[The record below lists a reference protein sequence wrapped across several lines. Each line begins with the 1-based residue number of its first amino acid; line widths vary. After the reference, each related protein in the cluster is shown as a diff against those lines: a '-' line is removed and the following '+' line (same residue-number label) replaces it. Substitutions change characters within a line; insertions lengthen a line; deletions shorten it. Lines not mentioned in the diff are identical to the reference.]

1 MAELHRV
8 EINEKAPNEIEPTE
22 EKPEEQVEANASTE
36 EQTEDPS
43 QDRPEWLPEKFKS
56 AEDMAQAYSE
66 LEKKMG
72 AGAKEDQAEAEQVE
86 EKAEDETE
94 QTEENVSEAYQAVA
108 EASKEFFENDGQ
120 LSEET
125 YNTLE
130 KAGLPRDLVD
140 SYAAGQ
146 QALLQSEESQIQS
159 VANGQ
164 YDAMAEWANENLP
177 QEEIDAFDEAVTG
190 GTVQQA
196 KLAVQGL
203 YARYQNSVGS
213 TPKLTQGAVAGTSTM
228 PFKSMQE
235 LARAQSD
242 PRYRSGDKAY
252 HEEIDRRLAVSNI

>member
-8 EINEKAPNEIEPTE
+8 EINEKAPSEIEPEKEQQQVDETVETPQDQAIE
-22 EKPEEQVEANASTE
+22 ETQE
-36 EQTEDPS
+36 
-43 QDRPEWLPEKFKS
+43 RPEWLPEKFKT
-56 AEDMAQAYSE
+56 AEDMANAYAE
-66 LEKKMG
+66 LEKRMG
-72 AGAKEDQAEAEQVE
+72 AGAKEDTEEQPQEQQEDNDQAE
-86 EKAEDETE
+86 
-94 QTEENVSEAYQAVA
+94 EAPNYNQAVVD
-108 EASKEFFENDGQ
+108 ASQEFFANDGQ

-125 YNTLE
+125 YKKLE
-130 KAGLPRDLVD
+130 EVGLPKDLVD

-146 QALLQSEESQIQS
+146 QALMQSEEAQIQG

-164 YDAMAEWANENLP
+164 YDEMAEWANDNLP
-177 QEEIDAFDEAVTG
+177 QEEIDAFDEAVVS

-203 YARYQNSVGS
+203 YARYQNATGS
-213 TPKLTQGAVAGTSTM
+213 TPKLTQGNVVGSATM

-252 HEEIDRRLAVSNI
+252 HEEVDRRLAVSNI

>member
-8 EINEKAPNEIEPTE
+8 EINEKAPSEIEPETE
-22 EKPEEQVEANASTE
+22 EKPNAEEQP
-36 EQTEDPS
+36 QTEADIP
-43 QDRPEWLPEKFKS
+43 QTEDRPEWLPEKFAS
-56 AEDMAQAYSE
+56 AEAMAKSYLE
-66 LEKKMG
+66 LE
-72 AGAKEDQAEAEQVE
+72 AKLGKPKEEVSEEGEQVE
-86 EKAEDETE
+86 EKAENNEE
-94 QTEENVSEAYQAVA
+94 QSEENVSEAYQAVA

-125 YNTLE
+125 YNVLE

-146 QALLQSEESQIQS
+146 QALLASEEGQIKS
-159 VANGQ
+159 VAQGN

-190 GTVQQA
+190 GTISQA

-203 YARYQNSVGS
+203 YARYQNEVGAK
-213 TPKLTQGAVAGTSTM
+213 PKLTQGGVNGVSAM

-242 PRYRSGDKAY
+242 PRYKTGDKAY
-252 HEEIDRRLAVSNI
+252 HEEIDRRLSVSNI

>member
-8 EINEKAPNEIEPTE
+8 EINEKAPNEIEPE
-22 EKPEEQVEANASTE
+22 EKPVEQQAETELPQEEN
-36 EQTEDPS
+36 
-43 QDRPEWLPEKFKS
+43 DRPQWLPEKFKS

-66 LEKKMG
+66 LEKKLG
-72 AGAKEDQAEAEQVE
+72 QAPKEDEAEVEQSEAEAENQE
-86 EKAEDETE
+86 EQA
-94 QTEENVSEAYQAVA
+94 EENVSEAYQTIA
-108 EASKEFFENDGQ
+108 EASKEFFENDGT

-125 YNTLE
+125 YNALE

-203 YARYQNSVGS
+203 YARYQNATGS
-213 TPKLTQGAVAGTSTM
+213 SPKLTQGSVSGVSTM

>member
-8 EINEKAPNEIEPTE
+8 EINEKAPSEIEPE
-22 EKPEEQVEANASTE
+22 EKPVTE
-36 EQTEDPS
+36 EELPQDQS
-43 QDRPEWLPEKFKS
+43 DRPEWLPEKFKS
-56 AEDMAQAYSE
+56 AEDMAQAYAE
-66 LEKKMG
+66 LEKKLG
-72 AGAKEDQAEAEQVE
+72 QAPKEDTEESEQVE
-86 EKAEDETE
+86 EKAEDDEE
-94 QTEENVSEAYQAVA
+94 QTEENTSEAYKAVA

-125 YNTLE
+125 YNALE

-146 QALLQSEESQIQS
+146 QALLSSEEGQIKS
-159 VANGQ
+159 VAQGN

-177 QEEIDAFDEAVTG
+177 QEEIDAFDEVVTG
-190 GTVQQA
+190 GSISQA

-203 YARYQNSVGS
+203 YARYQNEVGAK
-213 TPKLTQGAVAGTSTM
+213 PKLTQGAVSGVSTM

-242 PRYRSGDKAY
+242 PRYKSGDKAY
-252 HEEIDRRLAVSNI
+252 HEEIDRRLSVSNI

>member
-8 EINEKAPNEIEPTE
+8 EINEKAPSEIEPE
-22 EKPEEQVEANASTE
+22 EKPAEVTEQ
-36 EQTEDPS
+36 QTETELP
-43 QDRPEWLPEKFKS
+43 QEQEDRPQWLPEKFKS

-66 LEKKMG
+66 LEKKLG
-72 AGAKEDQAEAEQVE
+72 QPKEEATEEPEQSEAEVE
-86 EKAEDETE
+86 NKEE
-94 QTEENVSEAYQAVA
+94 QTEENVSEAYQTIA

-125 YNTLE
+125 YNALE

-146 QALLQSEESQIQS
+146 QALLQSEEAQIQS
-159 VANGQ
+159 VAHGQ

-203 YARYQNSVGS
+203 YARFQNATGS
-213 TPKLTQGAVAGTSTM
+213 TPKLTQGNVAGPSAM

>member
-8 EINEKAPNEIEPTE
+8 EINEKAPNEIEPAE
-22 EKPEEQVEANASTE
+22 EKPQEEPQAETE
-36 EQTEDPS
+36 ELPQEQS
-43 QDRPEWLPEKFKS
+43 DRPEWLPEKFKS
-56 AEDMAQAYSE
+56 AEDMAQAYAE
-66 LEKKMG
+66 LEKKLG
-72 AGAKEDQAEAEQVE
+72 QAPKEDTEESEQVE
-86 EKAEDETE
+86 EKAEDEKE
-94 QTEENVSEAYQAVA
+94 QSEEDVSEAYKAVA

-125 YNTLE
+125 YNALE

-146 QALLQSEESQIQS
+146 QALLQSEEAQIQS

-203 YARYQNSVGS
+203 YARYQNATGS
-213 TPKLTQGAVAGTSTM
+213 TPKLTQGTAVGASTM

>member
-8 EINEKAPNEIEPTE
+8 EINEKAPSEIEPE
-22 EKPEEQVEANASTE
+22 EKPVTE
-36 EQTEDPS
+36 EQS
-43 QDRPEWLPEKFKS
+43 QAELPQDQSDRPEWLPEKFKS
-56 AEDMAQAYSE
+56 PEDMSKAYAE
-66 LEKKMG
+66 LEKKLG
-72 AGAKEDQAEAEQVE
+72 QAPKEDTEESEQSE

-94 QTEENVSEAYQAVA
+94 QTEEDTSEAYKAVA

-125 YNTLE
+125 YNALE

-146 QALLQSEESQIQS
+146 QALLQSEEAQIQS

-203 YARYQNSVGS
+203 YARFQNATGS
-213 TPKLTQGAVAGTSTM
+213 TPKLTQGAVSGTSTM

>member
-22 EKPEEQVEANASTE
+22 EKPAEAVEQQAEELPQ
-36 EQTEDPS
+36 EQS
-43 QDRPEWLPEKFKS
+43 DRPEWLPEKFKS

-66 LEKKMG
+66 LEKKLG
-72 AGAKEDQAEAEQVE
+72 QAPKEDTEESEQVE

-94 QTEENVSEAYQAVA
+94 QTEENSSEAYQAVA

-125 YNTLE
+125 YNALE

-146 QALLQSEESQIQS
+146 QALLQSEEGQIKS
-159 VANGQ
+159 VAQGN

-177 QEEIDAFDEAVTG
+177 QEEIDAFDEVVTG
-190 GTVQQA
+190 GTISQA

-203 YARYQNSVGS
+203 YARYQNEVGAK
-213 TPKLTQGAVAGTSTM
+213 PKITQGAVSGASTM

-242 PRYRSGDKAY
+242 PRYKSGDKAY
-252 HEEIDRRLAVSNI
+252 HEEIDRRLSVSSI

>member
-8 EINEKAPNEIEPTE
+8 EINEKAPSEIEPE
-22 EKPEEQVEANASTE
+22 EKPNTE
-36 EQTEDPS
+36 EQPQAEADVPQTE
-43 QDRPEWLPEKFKS
+43 DRPEWLPEKFKTP
-56 AEDMAQAYSE
+56 EDMSKAYSE
-66 LEKKMG
+66 LEKKLG
-72 AGAKEDQAEAEQVE
+72 QAPKEEQQEVEQAE

-94 QTEENVSEAYQAVA
+94 QSEEGVSEAYQAVA

-125 YNTLE
+125 YNALE

-146 QALLQSEESQIQS
+146 QALLASEEGQIKS
-159 VANGQ
+159 VAQGN

-190 GTVQQA
+190 GTISQA

-203 YARYQNSVGS
+203 YARYQNEVGAK
-213 TPKLTQGAVAGTSTM
+213 PKLTQGAVNGVSAM

-242 PRYRSGDKAY
+242 PRYKTGDKAY
-252 HEEIDRRLAVSNI
+252 HEEIDRRLLVSKI

>member
-8 EINEKAPNEIEPTE
+8 EINEKAPSEIEPTE
-22 EKPEEQVEANASTE
+22 ENHEQAVEQQAETELPEEQS
-36 EQTEDPS
+36 
-43 QDRPEWLPEKFKS
+43 DRPEWLPEKFKDP
-56 AEDMAQAYSE
+56 ADMAKAYSE
-66 LEKKMG
+66 LEKKLG
-72 AGAKEDQAEAEQVE
+72 QPKEEATEEPEQSETEAEDKE
-86 EKAEDETE
+86 E
-94 QTEENVSEAYQAVA
+94 QTEENVSEAYQTIA

-125 YNTLE
+125 YNSLE

-146 QALLQSEESQIQS
+146 QALLQSEEAEIKG
-159 VANGQ
+159 VAGDQ

-190 GTVQQA
+190 GTINQA

-203 YARYQNSVGS
+203 YARYQNATGS
-213 TPKLTQGAVAGTSTM
+213 KPKLTHGNLSGTSTM

-252 HEEIDRRLAVSNI
+252 HEEIDRRLSVSNI

>member
-22 EKPEEQVEANASTE
+22 EKPVEQQAETELPQEEN
-36 EQTEDPS
+36 
-43 QDRPEWLPEKFKS
+43 DRPQWLPEKFKS

-66 LEKKMG
+66 LEKKLG
-72 AGAKEDQAEAEQVE
+72 QPKEEATEEPEQSEAEVE
-86 EKAEDETE
+86 NQEE
-94 QTEENVSEAYQAVA
+94 QSEENVSEAYQAVA

-125 YNTLE
+125 YNALE

-146 QALLQSEESQIQS
+146 QALLQSEEAQIQS

-203 YARYQNSVGS
+203 YARFQNATGS
-213 TPKLTQGAVAGTSTM
+213 SPKLTQGSVTGTATM

>member
-8 EINEKAPNEIEPTE
+8 EINEKAPSEIEPE
-22 EKPEEQVEANASTE
+22 EKPAEVTEQQQPETE
-36 EQTEDPS
+36 LPQEQE
-43 QDRPEWLPEKFKS
+43 DRPQWLPEKFKS

-66 LEKKMG
+66 LEKKLG
-72 AGAKEDQAEAEQVE
+72 QAPQEDQAEAEQSE

-94 QTEENVSEAYQAVA
+94 QTEENTSEAYQAVA

-125 YNTLE
+125 YNALE

-164 YDAMAEWANENLP
+164 YDAMAEWANANLP

>member
-8 EINEKAPNEIEPTE
+8 EINEKAPNEIEPE
-22 EKPEEQVEANASTE
+22 EKPVEQQAETELPQEEN
-36 EQTEDPS
+36 
-43 QDRPEWLPEKFKS
+43 DRPQWLPEKFKS

-66 LEKKMG
+66 LEKKLG
-72 AGAKEDQAEAEQVE
+72 QAPKEEQAEAEQSEAEVE
-86 EKAEDETE
+86 NQEE
-94 QTEENVSEAYQAVA
+94 QSEENVSEAYQTIA

-125 YNTLE
+125 YNALE

-146 QALLQSEESQIQS
+146 QALLQSEEAQIQS

-203 YARYQNSVGS
+203 YARYQNATGS
-213 TPKLTQGAVAGTSTM
+213 TPKLTQGNVSGTSTM
-228 PFKSMQE
+228 PFRSMQE

>member
-22 EKPEEQVEANASTE
+22 EKPAEAVEQQAEELPQ
-36 EQTEDPS
+36 EQS
-43 QDRPEWLPEKFKS
+43 DRPEWLPEKFKS

-66 LEKKMG
+66 LEKKLG
-72 AGAKEDQAEAEQVE
+72 QAPKEDTEESEQVE
-86 EKAEDETE
+86 EKAEDKEE
-94 QTEENVSEAYQAVA
+94 QTEENTSEAYQAVA

-125 YNTLE
+125 YNALE

-146 QALLQSEESQIQS
+146 QALLSSEEGQIKS
-159 VANGQ
+159 VAQGN

-177 QEEIDAFDEAVTG
+177 QEEIDAFDEVVTG
-190 GTVQQA
+190 GSISQA

-203 YARYQNSVGS
+203 YARYQNEVGAK
-213 TPKLTQGAVAGTSTM
+213 PKLTQGAVSGVSTM

-242 PRYRSGDKAY
+242 PRYKSGDKAY
-252 HEEIDRRLAVSNI
+252 HEEIDRRLSVSKI

>member
-22 EKPEEQVEANASTE
+22 EKPAEAVEQQAEELPQ
-36 EQTEDPS
+36 EQS
-43 QDRPEWLPEKFKS
+43 DRPEWLPEKFKS

-66 LEKKMG
+66 LEKKLG
-72 AGAKEDQAEAEQVE
+72 QAPKEDTEESEQSE
-86 EKAEDETE
+86 EKAEDDEE
-94 QTEENVSEAYQAVA
+94 QTEENTSEAYKAVA

-125 YNTLE
+125 YNALE

-146 QALLQSEESQIQS
+146 QALLQSEEGQIKS
-159 VANGQ
+159 VAQGN

-190 GTVQQA
+190 GTISQA

-203 YARYQNSVGS
+203 YARYQNEVGAK
-213 TPKLTQGAVAGTSTM
+213 PKLTQGAVSGVSTM

-242 PRYRSGDKAY
+242 PRYKSGDKAY
-252 HEEIDRRLAVSNI
+252 HEEIDRRLSVSNI

>member
-8 EINEKAPNEIEPTE
+8 EINEKAPSEIEPTE
-22 EKPEEQVEANASTE
+22 EETNTEELSEEQS
-36 EQTEDPS
+36 
-43 QDRPEWLPEKFKS
+43 DRPEWLPEKFKDP
-56 AEDMAQAYSE
+56 ADMAKAYSE
-66 LEKKMG
+66 LEKKLG
-72 AGAKEDQAEAEQVE
+72 QPTEESTEESEQVE
-86 EKAEDETE
+86 EKAEDQEE
-94 QTEENVSEAYQAVA
+94 QTEENTSEAYQAVA

-146 QALLQSEESQIQS
+146 QALLSSEEGQIKS
-159 VANGQ
+159 VAQGN
-164 YDAMAEWANENLP
+164 YDEMATWANENLP

-190 GTVQQA
+190 GTISQA

-203 YARYQNSVGS
+203 YARYQNEVGAR
-213 TPKLTQGAVAGTSTM
+213 PKLTQGGVNGASTM

-242 PRYRSGDKAY
+242 PRYKSGDKAY
-252 HEEIDRRLAVSNI
+252 HEEIDRRLQVSSI

>member
-8 EINEKAPNEIEPTE
+8 EINEKAPSEIEPTE
-22 EKPEEQVEANASTE
+22 EKPQEQAQVETE
-36 EQTEDPS
+36 ELPQDQS
-43 QDRPEWLPEKFKS
+43 DRPEWLPEKFKDP
-56 AEDMAQAYSE
+56 ADMAKAYSE
-66 LEKKMG
+66 LEKKLG
-72 AGAKEDQAEAEQVE
+72 QAPKEDEAEAEQVE
-86 EKAEDETE
+86 EKAEDKEE
-94 QTEENVSEAYQAVA
+94 QSEEDVSEAYQAVA

-125 YNTLE
+125 YNALE

-146 QALLQSEESQIQS
+146 QALLQSEEAQIKS

-203 YARYQNSVGS
+203 YARYQNATGS
-213 TPKLTQGAVAGTSTM
+213 SPKLTQGSVSGVSTM

>member
-22 EKPEEQVEANASTE
+22 EKPAEAVEQQAEELPQ
-36 EQTEDPS
+36 EQG
-43 QDRPEWLPEKFKS
+43 DRPEWLPEKFKTP
-56 AEDMAQAYSE
+56 EDMSKAYTE
-66 LEKKMG
+66 LEKKLG
-72 AGAKEDQAEAEQVE
+72 QAPKEDTEESEQVE
-86 EKAEDETE
+86 EKAEDNEE
-94 QTEENVSEAYQAVA
+94 QSEENTSEAYQAVA

-125 YNTLE
+125 YNALE

-146 QALLQSEESQIQS
+146 QALLSSEEGQIKS
-159 VANGQ
+159 VAQGN

-190 GTVQQA
+190 GTISQA

-203 YARYQNSVGS
+203 YARYQNEVGAK
-213 TPKLTQGAVAGTSTM
+213 PKLTQGAVSGVSTM

-242 PRYRSGDKAY
+242 PRYKSGDKAY
-252 HEEIDRRLAVSNI
+252 HEEIDRRLSVSKI

>member
-8 EINEKAPNEIEPTE
+8 EINEKAPSEIEPE
-22 EKPEEQVEANASTE
+22 EKPAEVTEQQAEELPQ
-36 EQTEDPS
+36 EQE
-43 QDRPEWLPEKFKS
+43 DRPQWLPEKFKS
-56 AEDMAQAYSE
+56 AEDMAKAYSE

-72 AGAKEDQAEAEQVE
+72 AGAKEDEAEVEQSETEVENKEEQVE
-86 EKAEDETE
+86 ENT
-94 QTEENVSEAYQAVA
+94 SEAYQAVA

-125 YNTLE
+125 YNALE

-146 QALLQSEESQIQS
+146 QALLQSEEAQIQS

-203 YARYQNSVGS
+203 YARYQNATGS
-213 TPKLTQGAVAGTSTM
+213 SPKLTQGSVSGVSTM